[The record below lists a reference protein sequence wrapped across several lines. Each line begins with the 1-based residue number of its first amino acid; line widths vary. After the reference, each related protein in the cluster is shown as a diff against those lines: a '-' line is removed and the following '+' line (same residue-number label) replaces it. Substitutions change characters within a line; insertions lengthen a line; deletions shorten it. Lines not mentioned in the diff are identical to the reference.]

1 MDVTGLMPLFLA
13 VHALV
18 LSGASG
24 ISASQIAMLALAVAG
39 ISIVMILT
47 RRRIR
52 DSQRLNRTS
61 ARQRFARLEEE
72 SRAGRDLEQVMLE
85 LDQLSRQVHGRIN
98 TQVAKLEAVMRE
110 ADRKIESLTRLTR
123 SAHGVPALEVTLDGE
138 DPYKAASTT
147 SVVETSRHANIYG
160 FADRGMS
167 IVDIAREV
175 GKTAGEIELILALRK
190 TKNEAAESCSN
201 VQTKGI

>member
-1 MDVTGLMPLFLA
+1 
-13 VHALV
+13 
-18 LSGASG
+18 
-24 ISASQIAMLALAVAG
+24 
-39 ISIVMILT
+39 
-47 RRRIR
+47 
-52 DSQRLNRTS
+52 
-61 ARQRFARLEEE
+61 
-72 SRAGRDLEQVMLE
+72 MLE

-123 SAHGVPALEVTLDGE
+123 SAHGAPALEVTLDRE
-138 DPYKAASTT
+138 DPYKEASTP
-147 SVVETSRHANIYG
+147 SVVETSRHAYIYG